1 MRISLLLLLLLGICV
16 PGAATAQS
24 ATPSPAAQPGDIQ
37 FTNHDLATLLKAVKD
52 ADTSPKIRINV
63 IGKAPSEMPEYDPIV
78 HFADGDASTG
88 LATIWLMKSAPQTPT
103 AAHAF
108 NAAMELACMS
118 TGFAGPTW
126 KTIYDQV
133 AAMDAALPPNSP
145 NPYKYRLALTQK
157 IQAILDSY
165 AQPH

>member
-1 MRISLLLLLLLGICV
+1 MRISFLFLLLLGICV
-16 PGAATAQS
+16 PAAALAQS
-24 ATPSPAAQPGDIQ
+24 STPAPTAQPGAIE

-52 ADTSPKIRINV
+52 ADTSPKIRIDV
-63 IGKAPSEMPEYDPIV
+63 VGKAPSEMPDYDPIV
-78 HFADGDASTG
+78 HFAEGDASTAV
-88 LATIWLMKSAPQTPT
+88 ATIWVMKAAPHTTT
-103 AAHAF
+103 AANAF
-108 NAAMELACMS
+108 AAAMELACMS

-133 AAMDAALPPNSP
+133 AAMDAALPANSP

-157 IQAILDSY
+157 IQAIVDSY